1 MEWKEVQARIP
12 ILEIGCSKSSSKG
25 FTLIE
30 LLVVIVIIS
39 IATSLMIVNLN
50 SISSVENQQKSFV
63 KTFNFLTEESI
74 VTGNIIGWYAN
85 NNEDGG
91 FYIRD
96 NNISLNLP
104 INGYESHWKD
114 LTENRKTFNSFDGS
128 SLELDEDVSLLP
140 LITFFPSGENT
151 GGILKIYFN
160 EYEQEIIINNNEVI
174 IIVVMTPS
182 KQNIFY
188 ERTVCHFI

>member
-74 VTGNIIGWYAN
+74 VTGNIIGWY
-85 NNEDGG
+85 
-91 FYIRD
+91 
-96 NNISLNLP
+96 L
-104 INGYESHWKD
+104 
-114 LTENRKTFNSFDGS
+114 
-128 SLELDEDVSLLP
+128 
-140 LITFFPSGENT
+140 
-151 GGILKIYFN
+151 
-160 EYEQEIIINNNEVI
+160 
-174 IIVVMTPS
+174 
-182 KQNIFY
+182 
-188 ERTVCHFI
+188 

>member
-1 MEWKEVQARIP
+1 MVWKEVQARIL
-12 ILEIGCSKSSSKG
+12 ILEIGCNKSFSKG

-30 LLVVIVIIS
+30 LLVVIVVIS

-85 NNEDGG
+85 NKEDGG

-96 NNISLNLP
+96 NDISLNLP

-128 SLELDEDVSLLP
+128 SQELDEDVSLLP
-140 LITFFPSGENT
+140 LITFYPSGENT

-160 EYEQEIIINNNEVI
+160 KYEQEIIINNNGKIE
-174 IIVVMTPS
+174 S
-182 KQNIFY
+182 KIYQY
-188 ERTVCHFI
+188 